1 MCVIFLVLEREEM
14 QNTLLYSSCLTNQF
28 LFLFQFSRGI
38 YTTGASIV
46 GGGVR
51 APRIKTKNLISVI
64 FCEAVAI
71 YGLITAIVLSGTIAL
86 EV

>member
-1 MCVIFLVLEREEM
+1 M

-71 YGLITAIVLSGTIAL
+71 YGLITAIVLSGSTAL